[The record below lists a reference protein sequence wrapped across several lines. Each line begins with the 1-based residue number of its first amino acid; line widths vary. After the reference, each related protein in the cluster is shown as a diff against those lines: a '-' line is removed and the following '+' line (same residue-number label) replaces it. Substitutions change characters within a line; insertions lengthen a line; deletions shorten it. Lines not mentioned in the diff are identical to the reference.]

1 MWTARGSVYT
11 KSTAAEL
18 ALAMNRAGCALL
30 GRPLVEATGSLVNFR
45 IQAKNLGTDLAGA
58 YEAAVAETA
67 QRLEHEVFARHVRPN
82 LLVLHASSHHTSN
95 TMALWSAL
103 RSRLGESW
111 DITEIGL
118 RNGTLSDCAGCPY
131 TMCLHFGERGGC
143 FYGGVMQEEVYPA
156 VRSADA
162 LLLLCPNYND
172 ALSANLTACI
182 NRLTA
187 LFRQTRF
194 YHKAV
199 FALVVPRFPA
209 GHTGAEGRVAVCP
222 GLPQRGVH
230 WLSRSGGPCLETAH
244 CSMPPFWRCPSISCL
259 TVWPAAAG
267 RAARFRWKQL
277 FTPCIVASVL
287 GLVLA
292 ADRLRPPALVGEML
306 DFVGDITV
314 PLSLLVV
321 GSLLAGMSAG
331 QVLRSPKLW
340 LLTAIRLLLLPVAL
354 CLVLRAL
361 GIDSL
366 VLGIA
371 VTQMAMPVA
380 VNGTLLSMEYGGD
393 TECMA
398 QITFLT
404 TAASIVTIPIVA
416 VLLL

>member
-1 MWTARGSVYT
+1 MNFWDVFGEMLVILFAI
-11 KSTAAEL
+11 AAGYAANRLGYLGGEADQKVSKPAMIVAAVITGEEL
-18 ALAMNRAGCALL
+18 
-30 GRPLVEATGSLVNFR
+30 PE
-45 IQAKNLGTDLAGA
+45 LGTILSI
-58 YEAAVAETA
+58 
-67 QRLEHEVFARHVRPN
+67 LEVGVVFY
-82 LLVLHASSHHTSN
+82 LL
-95 TMALWSAL
+95 
-103 RSRLGESW
+103 E
-111 DITEIGL
+111 
-118 RNGTLSDCAGCPY
+118 
-131 TMCLHFGERGGC
+131 
-143 FYGGVMQEEVYPA
+143 
-156 VRSADA
+156 
-162 LLLLCPNYND
+162 
-172 ALSANLTACI
+172 
-182 NRLTA
+182 
-187 LFRQTRF
+187 
-194 YHKAV
+194 AV
-199 FALVVPRFPA
+199 FALVVPRFLPGTQGQKGVWRYA
-209 GHTGAEGRVAVCP
+209 LAFPNVGFIGYPVAVALF
-222 GLPQRGVH
+222 GDGALFYAAILALPFNL
-230 WLSRSGGPCLETAH
+230 LSYSLGPL
-244 CSMPPFWRCPSISCL
+244 L
-259 TVWPAAAG
+259 LAG
-267 RAARFRWKQL
+267 AARFRWKQL

-292 ADRLRPPALVGEML
+292 LTRLRPPALVGEML

-314 PLSLLVV
+314 PLSLLVAGKPLRAAGIGTV
-321 GSLLAGMSAG
+321 SVHPYARGKGMSAG

>member
-1 MWTARGSVYT
+1 MPLVTSTEMFKKAYDGGYAIGAFNVNNMEIVQGITEACQEEHAPVILQVSKGARAYANHNYLV
-11 KSTAAEL
+11 K
-18 ALAMNRAGCALL
+18 
-30 GRPLVEATGSLVNFR
+30 LVEA
-45 IQAKNLGTDLAGA
+45 
-58 YEAAVAETA
+58 AVICC
-67 QRLEHEVFARHVRPN
+67 PDIPI
-82 LLVLHASSHHTSN
+82 VLHLDHGPDFET
-95 TMALWSAL
+95 
-103 RSRLGESW
+103 
-111 DITEIGL
+111 
-118 RNGTLSDCAGCPY
+118 C
-131 TMCLHFGERGGC
+131 
-143 FYGGVMQEEVYPA
+143 
-156 VRSADA
+156 
-162 LLLLCPNYND
+162 
-172 ALSANLTACI
+172 
-182 NRLTA
+182 
-187 LFRQTRF
+187 
-194 YHKAV
+194 KAV
-199 FALVVPRFPA
+199 FALVVPRFLPGTQGQKGVWRYA
-209 GHTGAEGRVAVCP
+209 LAFPNVGFIGYPVAVALF
-222 GLPQRGVH
+222 GDGALFYAAILALPFNL
-230 WLSRSGGPCLETAH
+230 LSYSLGPL
-244 CSMPPFWRCPSISCL
+244 L
-259 TVWPAAAG
+259 LAG
-267 RAARFRWKQL
+267 AARFRWKQL

-292 ADRLRPPALVGEML
+292 LTRLRPPALVGEML

-393 TECMA
+393 TACMA

>member
-1 MWTARGSVYT
+1 MNFWDVFGEMLVILFAI
-11 KSTAAEL
+11 AAGYAANRLGYLGGEADQKVSKLLLNITMPAMIVAAVITGEEL
-18 ALAMNRAGCALL
+18 
-30 GRPLVEATGSLVNFR
+30 PE
-45 IQAKNLGTDLAGA
+45 LGTILSI
-58 YEAAVAETA
+58 
-67 QRLEHEVFARHVRPN
+67 LE
-82 LLVLHASSHHTSN
+82 
-95 TMALWSAL
+95 
-103 RSRLGESW
+103 
-111 DITEIGL
+111 
-118 RNGTLSDCAGCPY
+118 
-131 TMCLHFGERGGC
+131 
-143 FYGGVMQEEVYPA
+143 
-156 VRSADA
+156 
-162 LLLLCPNYND
+162 
-172 ALSANLTACI
+172 
-182 NRLTA
+182 
-187 LFRQTRF
+187 
-194 YHKAV
+194 AV
-199 FALVVPRFPA
+199 FALVVPRFLPGTQGQKGVWRYA
-209 GHTGAEGRVAVCP
+209 LAFPNVGFIGYPVAVALF
-222 GLPQRGVH
+222 GDGALFYAAILALPFNL
-230 WLSRSGGPCLETAH
+230 LSYSLGPL
-244 CSMPPFWRCPSISCL
+244 L
-259 TVWPAAAG
+259 LAG
-267 RAARFRWKQL
+267 AARFRWKQL

-292 ADRLRPPALVGEML
+292 LTRLRPPALVGEML

>member
-1 MWTARGSVYT
+1 MVFY
-11 KSTAAEL
+11 
-18 ALAMNRAGCALL
+18 LL
-30 GRPLVEATGSLVNFR
+30 E
-45 IQAKNLGTDLAGA
+45 
-58 YEAAVAETA
+58 
-67 QRLEHEVFARHVRPN
+67 
-82 LLVLHASSHHTSN
+82 
-95 TMALWSAL
+95 
-103 RSRLGESW
+103 
-111 DITEIGL
+111 
-118 RNGTLSDCAGCPY
+118 
-131 TMCLHFGERGGC
+131 
-143 FYGGVMQEEVYPA
+143 
-156 VRSADA
+156 
-162 LLLLCPNYND
+162 
-172 ALSANLTACI
+172 
-182 NRLTA
+182 
-187 LFRQTRF
+187 
-194 YHKAV
+194 AV
-199 FALVVPRFPA
+199 FALVVPRFLPGTQGQKGVWRYA
-209 GHTGAEGRVAVCP
+209 LAFPNVGFIGYPVAVALFGDGALFYAAILALPFNLLSYSLGPLLLGRGRPLPLEAAVHPLHRGLCP
-222 GLPQRGVH
+222 GIG
-230 WLSRSGGPCLETAH
+230 
-244 CSMPPFWRCPSISCL
+244 
-259 TVWPAAAG
+259 AG
-267 RAARFRWKQL
+267 
-277 FTPCIVASVL
+277 
-287 GLVLA
+287 